1 MDGLEE
7 ILCAAVVRLVLSP
20 IELLAITVRVSEP
33 QAGLGRIV
41 ALSAWFLLSVGVSFD
56 ERGAQTN

>member
-33 QAGLGRIV
+33 HAGLERIV
-41 ALSAWFLLSVGVSFD
+41 ALPAWFLLSVGVSFD
-56 ERGAQTN
+56 E